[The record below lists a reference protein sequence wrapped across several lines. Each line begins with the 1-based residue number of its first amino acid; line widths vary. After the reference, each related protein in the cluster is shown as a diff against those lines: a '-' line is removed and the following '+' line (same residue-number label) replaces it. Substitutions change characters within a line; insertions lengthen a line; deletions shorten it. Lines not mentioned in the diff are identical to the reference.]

1 MLRFA
6 FDTIRSIKNS
16 PRWISGAQT
25 MKAAPDWG
33 VYILLAMSCF
43 CLNNPHM
50 QVLFFF
56 CFRSK
61 PLSEMPFHCDFK
73 TRLYISTLPAVN
85 QQTLFLLLNTVKKKK
100 TGSVWSAACQTT
112 GLWQISY
119 LIKHNNTLSFQSFVI
134 LEGSFTSGA
143 DKYPPTAPVS
153 RGLNIYTLKC
163 IYMKQ
168 KSHKPSL
175 ALRKALWPSYTLRS
189 GLWCTA
195 IALLLHF
202 TLIWTAIS
210 CWRAKKRDTGNK
222 VTHYN
227 EVSLFTEAVWFPTDS
242 VDNESAD
249 TDCTT
254 SQEVIILRRNL
265 ACDLR
270 VMSVMSAEFKGKQ
283 PRGLTKNCW

>member
-1 MLRFA
+1 MVKSQILTKCYVFA

-100 TGSVWSAACQTT
+100 NRFSLECSMPDHWAVTNKLSYKTQQHFIISIICNPG
-112 GLWQISY
+112 GLLYIRGRQISP
-119 LIKHNNTLSFQSFVI
+119 N
-134 LEGSFTSGA
+134 G
-143 DKYPPTAPVS
+143 
-153 RGLNIYTLKC
+153 
-163 IYMKQ
+163 
-168 KSHKPSL
+168 PS
-175 ALRKALWPSYTLRS
+175 
-189 GLWCTA
+189 
-195 IALLLHF
+195 
-202 TLIWTAIS
+202 
-210 CWRAKKRDTGNK
+210 
-222 VTHYN
+222 
-227 EVSLFTEAVWFPTDS
+227 
-242 VDNESAD
+242 
-249 TDCTT
+249 
-254 SQEVIILRRNL
+254 
-265 ACDLR
+265 
-270 VMSVMSAEFKGKQ
+270 
-283 PRGLTKNCW
+283 